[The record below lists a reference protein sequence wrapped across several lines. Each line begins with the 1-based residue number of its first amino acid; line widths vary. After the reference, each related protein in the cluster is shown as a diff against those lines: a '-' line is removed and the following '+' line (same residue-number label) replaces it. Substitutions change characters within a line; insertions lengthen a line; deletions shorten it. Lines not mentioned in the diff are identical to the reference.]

1 MLHDIARRVA
11 FVWAFALGRHPDI
24 KVAYEAV
31 ATVSLLH
38 SVDTIG
44 VLVAWLHRIVTPQA
58 ATDVRGVEQVSRR
71 KRSLCSTVRFV

>member
-1 MLHDIARRVA
+1 MLHDIAHRVA

-58 ATDVRGVEQVSRR
+58 PDVRGVEQVSWRN
-71 KRSLCSTVRFV
+71 RSLCSTVRFVW